1 MSPRNPSAP
10 PQSVVPVLVYDDVR
24 AAVEWLTQVF
34 GFSERVQISDHR
46 AQLAFG
52 DGAVIVADATHGR
65 GQQAQDAPVTHSVLV
80 RVRDINAHH
89 RNVRAAGVQG
99 GGEPT
104 DQPFGERQY
113 SVVDPGGHLWT
124 FTESVA
130 ELRPEDWGGNT
141 VTNR

>member
-1 MSPRNPSAP
+1 MSLHNPSAP
-10 PQSVVPVLVYDDVR
+10 PQSVVPVLAYDDVR
-24 AAVEWLTQVF
+24 IAVGWLTRVF
-34 GFSERVQISDHR
+34 GFTERVRINEHR

-65 GQQAQDAPVTHSVLV
+65 GPLAPDAAVTHSVLV
-80 RVRDINAHH
+80 RVRGIDAHY
-89 RNVRAAGVQG
+89 RNVGAAGADVRS
-99 GGEPT
+99 EPT

-141 VTNR
+141 VTEW

>member
-1 MSPRNPSAP
+1 MSTRNPSAP

-65 GQQAQDAPVTHSVLV
+65 GQQAQDARSPTPSSCEYVTSTP
-80 RVRDINAHH
+80 I
-89 RNVRAAGVQG
+89 
-99 GGEPT
+99 
-104 DQPFGERQY
+104 
-113 SVVDPGGHLWT
+113 
-124 FTESVA
+124 TE
-130 ELRPEDWGGNT
+130 T
-141 VTNR
+141 C